1 VPAGS
6 REYDLVLFGASGFT
20 GQLVATYLA
29 AHQPAGLRWALGG
42 RNRSRLENVR
52 NRLLTARPA
61 AGDVGVVTADSSDP
75 SALDD
80 LARSTRV
87 VASTV
92 GPYLEY
98 GERLVAACA
107 AHGTD
112 YADISGEPEFI
123 DAMWL
128 RYHRRATETGSRLVH
143 CCGFDSVPP
152 DLGAWWTLRSLP
164 AGEPIVMRAYVSASG
179 SISAG
184 TYVSAISSLGRT
196 RQRRETAARRK
207 AAEIQPAGRHIAS
220 LKVRPHRN
228 DRSGRWAVP
237 LPTIDPLVVRRS
249 ASACDEYGPDFRY
262 GHFADVGTA
271 AAMAASVGSAA
282 GVAAL
287 SNVPLARTALL
298 RLRTPG
304 TGPTASRRARS
315 WFRVRFVATAG
326 EHIAH
331 TQVSGGDPGY
341 DETAK
346 MLGESAMCLAL
357 DDLPARSG
365 QLTPVQ
371 AMGPA
376 LLDRLVAAGIE
387 FRVLDGSGR

>member
-6 REYDLVLFGASGFT
+6 REYDVVLFGASGFT
-20 GQLVATYLA
+20 GQLVAAYLA
-29 AHQPAGLRWALGG
+29 GHQPAGLRWALGG
-42 RNRSRLENVR
+42 RNRSRLEQLR
-52 NRLLTARPA
+52 NRLVSAHPFA
-61 AGDVGVVTADSSDP
+61 SDVGVVTADSSD
-75 SALDD
+75 ARAMND

-92 GPYLEY
+92 GPYLQY

-107 AHGTD
+107 AHGAD

-123 DAMWL
+123 DAMWIG
-128 RYHRRATETGSRLVH
+128 YHDRARQTGARLVH

-164 AGEPIVMRAYVSASG
+164 AGEPIVMRAYVSANG
-179 SISAG
+179 SVSAG
-184 TYVSAISSLGRT
+184 TYLSAIGALGRT
-196 RQRRETAARRK
+196 RQRREMAARRR
-207 AAEIQPAGRHIAS
+207 AAEVKPAGRHIAS
-220 LKVRPHRN
+220 LPVRPHRD

-237 LPTIDPLVVRRS
+237 LPTVDPLVVRRS

-262 GHFADVGTA
+262 GHFADVGTMP
-271 AAMAASVGSAA
+271 AMAASVVGAA
-282 GVAAL
+282 GVAAV
-287 SNVPLARTALL
+287 SKVPLARAALL

-304 TGPTASRRARS
+304 NGPTAPRRARS

-326 EHIAH
+326 EHTVQ

-341 DETAK
+341 EETAK

-357 DDLPARSG
+357 DDLPDRSG

-387 FRVLDGSGR
+387 FRVLDPGGR